1 MHKLAVLALVGVAA
15 AAAQTPVSTLSIPS
29 GTRLELELTRR
40 TPLHRV
46 GQPITAYLTAPVYA
60 DDRLVLPVGTAVGGT
75 VAAIHGPSL
84 LPRVEAAM
92 GGDFSPLPQVTVR
105 FQTVQLTNGTWMP
118 LQAAL
123 APEGPPLHLVTSAP
137 RGGKTAALG
146 RRISSMYH
154 QQEDAAEALLQRQTH
169 WATLKSEAVDS
180 LPYRPAALAAGTHY
194 GAQLTAALAVPS
206 SAPAPPPQDPLPP
219 TLPPG
224 LVLRARLDQGL
235 SSATT
240 HWGAPVEATVEQPA
254 LAPDGHLLIPQGSK
268 LVGQVVEVRPARQF
282 GRGGT
287 LRFVFSH
294 LELPG
299 GQQQGVSTKLA
310 AAASSG
316 PVQLD
321 GEGEAKASPP
331 GGATPAIALGLVL
344 STAVKND
351 ADNAWAL
358 NAGSGTHLHIWGTAM
373 AVLLT
378 RFRPVAPVMLGMGFV
393 GAGRTVYRRWL
404 GRGPEVV
411 FPAATELEIQITTPG
426 PHGPAL
432 PK

>member
-1 MHKLAVLALVGVAA
+1 MHKLAVLVLAGVAA
-15 AAAQTPVSTLSIPS
+15 AAAQTPVSSLQIPK
-29 GTRLELELTRR
+29 GTRLELELTQR

-60 DDRLVLPVGTAVGGT
+60 DNRLVLPAGTAVGGT
-75 VAAIHGPSL
+75 VAAIRGPSF

-105 FQTVQLTNGTWMP
+105 FQTVKLTDGTWLP

-123 APEGPPLHLVTSAP
+123 APEGPALHLVTSTP

-146 RRISSMYH
+146 RRISMMYH
-154 QQEDAAEALLQRQTH
+154 QQEDAAEALLQQQTH
-169 WATLKSEAVDS
+169 WATLKTEAVDS
-180 LPYRPAALAAGTHY
+180 LPYRPAVLAAGTHY
-194 GAQLTAALAVPS
+194 GAQLTSALEVPS
-206 SAPAPPPQDPLPP
+206 TAPAPPLQENLPP

-224 LVLRARLDQGL
+224 LVLHARLDQGL

-240 HWGAPVEATVEQPA
+240 RWGAPVEATVEQPA
-254 LAPDGHLLIPQGSK
+254 LAPDGLLLIPQGTK
-268 LVGQVVEVRPARQF
+268 LVGQVVAVQPARRF
-282 GRGGT
+282 GRGGK
-287 LRFVFSH
+287 LRFVFSR
-294 LELPG
+294 LELPTG
-299 GQQQGVSTKLA
+299 AQQGVTTKLTA
-310 AAASSG
+310 AATSG

-331 GGATPAIALGLVL
+331 GGATPAIALGLFL
-344 STAVKND
+344 TSAVHGD
-351 ADNAWAL
+351 ADNAWSL
-358 NAGSGTHLHIWGTAM
+358 NAGSGTHLRIWGTAM

-378 RFRPVAPVMLGMGFV
+378 RVRPVAPVMLGMGFV
-393 GAGRTVYRRWL
+393 GAGRTIYRRWL
-404 GRGPEVV
+404 GRGPQVV
-411 FPAATELEIQITTPG
+411 FPAATELEIKITTPG